1 MGGVLRW
8 QTHQSKELQHSVQLP
23 RTQVQEGQFLQSR
36 TCREPGEE
44 TECPA
49 QDRQVRCVSI
59 KNRRPILKIITSV
72 MDTKTAYTRTF
83 MTLLEQPIHE
93 ESVKTNYYTWWQ
105 NVRESYQARSLRL
118 TKQGLE
124 TVEKLEIKTY
134 MIKFPDKIIFTPQT
148 YLWLD
153 EFVDCPYFVDKKSIV
168 VTMERMALQLMMF
181 AGDITKYGLARAMS
195 KADESKS

>member
-1 MGGVLRW
+1 
-8 QTHQSKELQHSVQLP
+8 
-23 RTQVQEGQFLQSR
+23 
-36 TCREPGEE
+36 
-44 TECPA
+44 
-49 QDRQVRCVSI
+49 
-59 KNRRPILKIITSV
+59 

-195 KADESKS
+195 KADESRAQ